1 VLLARITLY
10 KASNMKSIMFLKMIL
25 QFVITEILDFFRM
38 LYTFMAALGLMEI
51 LLDNEVTASDGTSLG
66 RTVDIESDLMQG
78 EITAIVEN
86 QGSRRPIPVE

>member
-1 VLLARITLY
+1 MTGILL
-10 KASNMKSIMFLKMIL
+10 FLKMIL
-25 QFVITEILDFFRM
+25 QFVITEILDFCRM

-86 QGSRRPIPVE
+86 QGSRRPMPVE